1 MLTFFS
7 EHFFVLWNLSIY
19 LGQRGGE
26 GRGVG
31 LPESP
36 PQTVERWARDGLS
49 PRFYINQMYNAA
61 EKRFQDPP
69 ESAKRI
75 GNGGTNGESPP
86 SAPQVRGSQFCS
98 TSEMTSGDI
107 FLWSTHYSVISLS
120 GERWDRDLPKQATLL
135 SPRSVTVSLVGVE
148 QLEGWGEEHME
159 RMKCLL
165 HMKECTPTPTPTGSG
180 GEERG
185 GR

>member
-1 MLTFFS
+1 M
-7 EHFFVLWNLSIY
+7 V

-31 LPESP
+31 LPESPPSAPQVRRASPVPSLEGHLLSECVWTSWCSLWNLSPVP

-135 SPRSVTVSLVGVE
+135 SPRSVTVSLVGVWW
-148 QLEGWGEEHME
+148 GWSSW
-159 RMKCLL
+159 RA
-165 HMKECTPTPTPTGSG
+165 
-180 GEERG
+180 G
-185 GR
+185 GRSTWSG

>member
-1 MLTFFS
+1 
-7 EHFFVLWNLSIY
+7 
-19 LGQRGGE
+19 
-26 GRGVG
+26 
-31 LPESP
+31 
-36 PQTVERWARDGLS
+36 
-49 PRFYINQMYNAA
+49 MYNAA

-165 HMKECTPTPTPTGSG
+165 
-180 GEERG
+180 
-185 GR
+185 